1 MMLLQTSFEIFAYID
16 IQIIYIYD
24 VYHLYIL
31 MYIYHFSLRP
41 KKKPSH
47 TGFLG
52 YVATN
57 KR

>member
-1 MMLLQTSFEIFAYID
+1 MMY
-16 IQIIYIYD
+16 IIYIYI
-24 VYHLYIL
+24 YIL
-31 MYIYHFSLRP
+31 MYIYHYSLGP
-41 KKKPSH
+41 KNKPSH